1 MTSTTLIKNKV
12 LYFICALIK
21 DPAFAAAVL
30 DNLEE
35 DGDRKLGT
43 HFYGPITYQ
52 IKLERK
58 TSETWIK
65 ISLKEL
71 FNCYLTPIF
80 LPISAAIFFSFFY
93 SFIFILFSRRAVV
106 VVDYD

>member
-35 DGDRKLGT
+35 DRDRKLGT
-43 HFYGPITYQ
+43 HSM
-52 IKLERK
+52 RK
-58 TSETWIK
+58 FAAKFAK
-65 ISLKEL
+65 ICGCSNKDK
-71 FNCYLTPIF
+71 I
-80 LPISAAIFFSFFY
+80 
-93 SFIFILFSRRAVV
+93 
-106 VVDYD
+106 DY